1 MYIDN
6 EKTGKKMN
14 KFSEQILKL
23 NLEIEKVFPEMDS
36 LDIEIEK
43 LNLYKEITEE
53 LNEGMSP
60 EATEEYKDVAAE
72 NNLKDYEKIVKLMVL
87 NTMANGAISS
97 KGVDEWGFAI

>member
-1 MYIDN
+1 
-6 EKTGKKMN
+6 MN
-14 KFSEQILKL
+14 KFSEQVLKL
-23 NLEIEKVFPEMDS
+23 NLEIEKVFPELDS

-53 LNEGMSP
+53 LNEGISP
-60 EATEEYKDVAAE
+60 EAIEEYKDVAAE

>member
-1 MYIDN
+1 
-6 EKTGKKMN
+6 MN
-14 KFSEQILKL
+14 KFSEQVLKL

-60 EATEEYKDVAAE
+60 EAIEEYKDVAAE

>member
-53 LNEGMSP
+53 LNEGISP
-60 EATEEYKDVAAE
+60 EAIEEYKDVAAE

>member
-1 MYIDN
+1 
-6 EKTGKKMN
+6 MN
-14 KFSEQILKL
+14 KFSEQVLKL

-53 LNEGMSP
+53 LNEGISP
-60 EATEEYKDVAAE
+60 EAIEEYKDVAAE

-97 KGVDEWGFAI
+97 KGVDEWGNI

>member
-1 MYIDN
+1 
-6 EKTGKKMN
+6 MN
-14 KFSEQILKL
+14 KFSEQVLKL

-53 LNEGMSP
+53 LNEGISP
-60 EATEEYKDVAAE
+60 EAIEEYKDVAAE

-97 KGVDEWGFAI
+97 KGVDQWGFAI

>member
-1 MYIDN
+1 
-6 EKTGKKMN
+6 MN

-53 LNEGMSP
+53 LNEGISP
-60 EATEEYKDVAAE
+60 EAIEEYKDVAAE

>member
-1 MYIDN
+1 
-6 EKTGKKMN
+6 MN
-14 KFSEQILKL
+14 KFSEQVLKL

-53 LNEGMSP
+53 LNEGISP
-60 EATEEYKDVAAE
+60 EAIEEYKDVAAE

>member
-1 MYIDN
+1 
-6 EKTGKKMN
+6 MN
-14 KFSEQILKL
+14 KFSEQVLKL

-43 LNLYKEITEE
+43 LNLYKVITEE
-53 LNEGMSP
+53 LNVGMSP
-60 EATEEYKDVAAE
+60 ESIEEYKDVAAE

>member
-1 MYIDN
+1 
-6 EKTGKKMN
+6 MN
-14 KFSEQILKL
+14 KFSEQVLKL

-60 EATEEYKDVAAE
+60 ESIEEYKDVAAE

>member
-1 MYIDN
+1 
-6 EKTGKKMN
+6 MN
-14 KFSEQILKL
+14 KFSEQVLKL

-53 LNEGMSP
+53 LNEGISP
-60 EATEEYKDVAAE
+60 EAIEEYKDVAAE
-72 NNLKDYEKIVKLMVL
+72 NNLKAYEKIVKLMVL

>member
-1 MYIDN
+1 
-6 EKTGKKMN
+6 MN
-14 KFSEQILKL
+14 KFSEQVLKL

-53 LNEGMSP
+53 LNEGISP
-60 EATEEYKDVAAE
+60 EAIEEYKDVAAE

-97 KGVDEWGFAI
+97 KGVDEWGLRYNE

>member
-1 MYIDN
+1 MRKQ
-6 EKTGKKMN
+6 EKKMN

-53 LNEGMSP
+53 LNEGISP
-60 EATEEYKDVAAE
+60 EAIEEYKDVAAE

>member
-1 MYIDN
+1 
-6 EKTGKKMN
+6 MN
-14 KFSEQILKL
+14 KFSEQVLKL

-53 LNEGMSP
+53 LNEGISP
-60 EATEEYKDVAAE
+60 EAIEEYKDVAAE

-97 KGVDEWGFAI
+97 KGVDEWGVAI

>member
-1 MYIDN
+1 
-6 EKTGKKMN
+6 MN
-14 KFSEQILKL
+14 KFSEQVLKL

-53 LNEGMSP
+53 LNEGISP
-60 EATEEYKDVAAE
+60 EAIEEYKEVAAE

>member
-14 KFSEQILKL
+14 KFSEQVLKL

-60 EATEEYKDVAAE
+60 EAIEEYKDVAAE

>member
-1 MYIDN
+1 
-6 EKTGKKMN
+6 MN
-14 KFSEQILKL
+14 KFSEQVLKL

-53 LNEGMSP
+53 LNEGISP
-60 EATEEYKDVAAE
+60 EAIEEYKDVAAE

-87 NTMANGAISS
+87 NTMANGPISS

>member
-1 MYIDN
+1 
-6 EKTGKKMN
+6 MN
-14 KFSEQILKL
+14 KFSEQVLKL

-60 EATEEYKDVAAE
+60 EAIDEYKDVAAE

>member
-1 MYIDN
+1 
-6 EKTGKKMN
+6 MN
-14 KFSEQILKL
+14 KFSEQVLKL

-53 LNEGMSP
+53 LNEGISP
-60 EATEEYKDVAAE
+60 EAIEEYKDVAAE

-87 NTMANGAISS
+87 NTMPNGAISS
-97 KGVDEWGFAI
+97 KGVDEWGLAI

>member
-14 KFSEQILKL
+14 KFSEQVLKL

-53 LNEGMSP
+53 LNEGISP
-60 EATEEYKDVAAE
+60 EAIEEYKDVAAE

>member
-1 MYIDN
+1 
-6 EKTGKKMN
+6 MN
-14 KFSEQILKL
+14 KFSEQVLKL

-60 EATEEYKDVAAE
+60 ESAEDDWDRMLPKFQNEDMINIVVAGGDAGKFSAI
-72 NNLKDYEKIVKLMVL
+72 LAGWQSGPKGSQTVTRKI
-87 NTMANGAISS
+87 I
-97 KGVDEWGFAI
+97 E